1 MTFFFIF
8 QDKEKSGGKPEE
20 NGDRKTPNS
29 DKSSRSSSP
38 SPSTKSSSS
47 APSTPQENKVVTF
60 PPPKVTD
67 NSVRGKCR
75 EMIINSLKVEVE
87 FEQSMQ
93 IFCFSVYSCDDIWNQ
108 SCMKWWM
115 MLAVVKAITIDALTW
130 RICWIYHLAI
140 KSWVWLFESW
150 LT

>member
-93 IFCFSVYSCDDIWNQ
+93 IFCFSVYSCDDI
-108 SCMKWWM
+108 
-115 MLAVVKAITIDALTW
+115 
-130 RICWIYHLAI
+130 
-140 KSWVWLFESW
+140 
-150 LT
+150 